1 MPTPLGSQSSIYAS
15 RLFSRSRLDLRARLL
30 AQRPTGERIVAQART
45 VDVSRTGAGVTL
57 MRELPSG
64 TQVVLC
70 LRLPG
75 RGAVLSLQAVI
86 IRRQG
91 CRAGLQFL
99 ETNAAQRLLLS
110 ELCYA

>member
-1 MPTPLGSQSSIYAS
+1 MPTPLGSQSSLCAS
-15 RLFSRSRLDLRARLL
+15 RLFSRRRLDLRARLL
-30 AQRPTGERIVAQART
+30 VQRSTGEPVIVQART

-75 RGAVLSLQAVI
+75 RGAVLSLRAVI

-91 CRAGLQFL
+91 CHAGLQFL
-99 ETNAAQRLLLS
+99 ETNATQRLLLA

>member
-1 MPTPLGSQSSIYAS
+1 MPTPLGSQSSTYAS
-15 RLFSRSRLDLRARLL
+15 RLFSRRRLDLRARLL
-30 AQRPTGERIVAQART
+30 AQRPTGEHIVVQART
-45 VDVSRTGAGVTL
+45 VDVSRTGAGLTL

-75 RGAVLSLQAVI
+75 RGGVLSLRAVI

-99 ETNAAQRLLLS
+99 ETNATQRLLLS

>member
-1 MPTPLGSQSSIYAS
+1 
-15 RLFSRSRLDLRARLL
+15 
-30 AQRPTGERIVAQART
+30 
-45 VDVSRTGAGVTL
+45 

-75 RGAVLSLQAVI
+75 RGAVLCLQAVI
-86 IRRQG
+86 TRRQG
-91 CRAGLQFL
+91 FRAGLQFV
-99 ETNAAQRLLLS
+99 EPTAAQRLLLS

>member
-1 MPTPLGSQSSIYAS
+1 MPALPGSQSSIYAS
-15 RLFSRSRLDLRARLL
+15 RLFARRRLDLRARLV
-30 AQRPTGERIVAQART
+30 ARHSTGEYIIVQART
-45 VDVSRTGAGVTL
+45 VDVSRSGAGLTL
-57 MRELPSG
+57 TRELPAG

-75 RGAVLSLQAVI
+75 NGATLSLRAVI

-91 CRAGLQFL
+91 CRAGVQFL
-99 ETNAAQRLLLS
+99 QTDAAQRLLLC